1 VRRKEEAVGE
11 EGDMERPA
19 PVRKSH
25 TSTADLLIWPEGA
38 PQESPAGATPP
49 SNRRPHQV
57 SAFLSLPH
65 WAPQVH
71 WLICGRTSP
80 CLNLSVLCSVQPS
93 EALRKVVFGGQVT
106 EEEAESLNKR

>member
-1 VRRKEEAVGE
+1 
-11 EGDMERPA
+11 MERPA

-57 SAFLSLPH
+57 SGPPVPHGAPREYPLSS
-65 WAPQVH
+65 V
-71 WLICGRTSP
+71 IVKGGGGSP
-80 CLNLSVLCSVQPS
+80 CLKFSILCSVQPS
-93 EALRKVVFGGQVT
+93 EALKKVVFGGQVT